1 MPDNQSQ
8 NDPTAQWP
16 EEVRQAYEHLK
27 VPSLYDVLL
36 ANEKLSLEM
45 RRQDREL
52 KAVVE
57 GMQGISSQLNAL
69 LEIASEEWEEYEGN
83 EGEGEDVQRGKSIFI
98 EYPQEDLTD
107 LEVELLKDKQ
117 AALEKQAQDVLIET
131 HDAMLELSRMVKQM
145 TQQLLTLLPKKEGII
160 PREPSWYRATEA
172 LVQGVVEGMDRSR
185 YQLLARL
192 EEVHIEVI
200 DPKPGD
206 AVDESQHHILEH
218 ISGEKVGTIAQVIR
232 VGYRQDNHM
241 LRPAEVTVYQ

>member
-1 MPDNQSQ
+1 MPDNQSK
-8 NDPTAQWP
+8 NDPTAEWP

-27 VPSLYDVLL
+27 VPSLHDVLL

-69 LEIASEEWEEYEGN
+69 LEIASEEWEEYEG
-83 EGEGEDVQRGKSIFI
+83 GEEEDIQVGQPIFI

-145 TQQLLTLLPKKEGII
+145 TQQLMTLLPKKVGVI
-160 PREPSWYRATEA
+160 PREPSWYPATEA
-172 LVQGVVEGMDRSR
+172 LVQGLVEVIERSR

-192 EEVHIEVI
+192 EEVHIEII
-200 DPKPGD
+200 DPKQGD
-206 AVDESQHHILEH
+206 AVDESQHHVLEH
-218 ISGEKVGTIAQVIR
+218 ISGEKTGTIAHVIR
-232 VGYRQDNHM
+232 VGYRQENRL